1 MSEQIDYVVSES
13 DLYDVYSLLTDA
25 TTAASTGDTN
35 ECASKAAEA
44 KRKLEA
50 VHEDGE
56 LLHEV
61 DDA

>member
-13 DLYDVYSLLTDA
+13 DLYDVYSLLADA

-61 DDA
+61 NDA

>member
-13 DLYDVYSLLTDA
+13 DLYDVYSLLADA
-25 TTAASTGDTN
+25 TTAASVGDTN

-44 KRKLEA
+44 KRKLKA

-61 DDA
+61 ND

>member
-13 DLYDVYSLLTDA
+13 DLYDVYSLLADA

-50 VHEDGE
+50 AHS
-56 LLHEV
+56 
-61 DDA
+61 

>member
-1 MSEQIDYVVSES
+1 MSEQIDFVVSES
-13 DLYDVYSLLTDA
+13 DLYDVYSLLADA